1 MFYIYKYVTWVFWYH
16 LQKKKG
22 FLLKN
27 KEKMLKRYLFQAQ
40 NSKSQDPKEI
50 SIKIKTIIKEVKLL
64 GTKSSSQ
71 MKIKSKIIK
80 NQFFMNII

>member
-1 MFYIYKYVTWVFWYH
+1 MLLGYSGIICR
-16 LQKKKG
+16 KKKV

>member
-1 MFYIYKYVTWVFWYH
+1 MLLGYSGIICR
-16 LQKKKG
+16 KKKG

-40 NSKSQDPKEI
+40 NSKSQDSKEI